1 MCVKYSS
8 MCTWRIIQWHHLD
21 SYFWRERE
29 YLHLYFC
36 LRSVTSS
43 ISAYTRSYIGLRKT
57 SIFFQLIGLFFFS
70 SKIYHF
76 SRRINGY
83 DSECN
88 FEYLANVQLFIM
100 LYLQLLLQRGF
111 FFNHYYVICRNN
123 NYNTIKYRF
132 FFFKRTYTYSIMY
145 IHYFVCRYHI

>member
-29 YLHLYFC
+29 YLHLYTLYFC

-43 ISAYTRSYIGLRKT
+43 ISAYTRSYRFTKNID
-57 SIFFQLIGLFFFS
+57 FFPTNWFIFFS

-100 LYLQLLLQRGF
+100 LYLQLLQRVF

-132 FFFKRTYTYSIMY
+132 FFFFLNAL
-145 IHYFVCRYHI
+145 IHIL